1 MAKKICEIEECTAYR
16 ASSGL
21 CYKHLMRLRRHG
33 DPLLTRYVK
42 SNMYKTSEYKT
53 WLNIKDRCY
62 NKNSKSYRWYGQ
74 LGVTVCDRWINNFN
88 DFFEDM
94 GKKPSPSHS
103 IDRINPFGDYTPEN
117 CRWATPEE
125 QVANKRANHNS

>member
-1 MAKKICEIEECTAYR
+1 
-16 ASSGL
+16 
-21 CYKHLMRLRRHG
+21 
-33 DPLLTRYVK
+33 
-42 SNMYKTSEYKT
+42 MYKTSEYKT
-53 WLNIKDRCY
+53 WHNIKDRCY

-94 GKKPSPSHS
+94 GKKPSSSHS